1 MDIGRMNERITIQK
15 TTVVVDSIGNHLNTW
30 EDYFSCST
38 YASTYEA
45 EEKSGEV
52 TTEERTIT
60 FSVRY
65 CSELKN
71 ISSTGFRVI
80 FHGDVYNIASVD
92 MMNYNRK
99 EIKLLCRKEVRS

>member
-1 MDIGRMNERITIQK
+1 MNERITVQK
-15 TTVVVDSIGNHLNTW
+15 TAVVVDSIGNHLNTW
-30 EDYFSCST
+30 EDYFSCAT

-92 MMNYNRK
+92 MMNYDRK
-99 EIKLLCRKEVRS
+99 EIKLLCRKEARS